1 MLQSSNQSAT
11 QTVLMLLFQGHVHMN
26 ARYATSTARKQLES
40 RHESNRGL
48 NWEVQSKQCSIEWS
62 VGKRMSTLGSNLEG
76 DWKMDS
82 LNPLTN
88 TYFGSICNGYTE
100 HAQFRW
106 FIKGYNNCV
115 ESIYTSSDQAS
126 CKFNQR
132 KATNQIKIA
141 YHQRIIK
148 NIMQVKTIFVKEI
161 ARREIIFIRRWS
173 NENCAESQW
182 IVFTVHISLAI
193 LLP

>member
-1 MLQSSNQSAT
+1 MYIWMPDMQPLLPGSNWVRT
-11 QTVLMLLFQGHVHMN
+11 WI
-26 ARYATSTARKQLES
+26 ES
-40 RHESNRGL
+40 RTELRGSEQKMLYWMICWKIHEHAAQ
-48 NWEVQSKQCSIEWS
+48 QSW
-62 VGKRMSTLGSNLEG
+62 RRLE
-76 DWKMDS
+76 
-82 LNPLTN
+82 
-88 TYFGSICNGYTE
+88 NGQFEPFNQHLLWIYMQWVYTE